1 MSEVVGTTPAQLAAA
16 VAAIIAAIPSTTDY
30 SRSGGCPERD
40 GTCGCSN
47 RQEEGKEAWQQEEQ
61 CSGREWRWR
70 RSRSEEDKGMQFR
83 WRGGVNIISTHT
95 WLRVKVARRKR
106 VVRHRRS
113 SVIGRRRQP
122 DDESILSGRRITSL
136 CCKESRRRS
145 EGLPRIT

>member
-1 MSEVVGTTPAQLAAA
+1 MDDNQQPTTTTSTTTVCVDGRAAADASHADSTSMSEVVGTTPAQLAAA

-83 WRGGVNIISTHT
+83 
-95 WLRVKVARRKR
+95 
-106 VVRHRRS
+106 
-113 SVIGRRRQP
+113 
-122 DDESILSGRRITSL
+122 
-136 CCKESRRRS
+136 
-145 EGLPRIT
+145 